1 MIPRREQSMIS
12 MVKKGLKAKCHLLMQ
27 GDMVGPPSSKLG
39 MAQQCSGSTPEMLM
53 TFSLSFSAIQAH
65 LEEWEAVAVARGVV
79 QGLLVEYLGMIYLAH
94 LERADQWVKVRVSLL
109 PLRRH
114 CRVPSRSYIRELPK
128 RWGSQ
133 GKLWMRVGKYFLVNV
148 FLSVELPH
156 MFVVCVNCSFSDN

>member
-12 MVKKGLKAKCHLLMQ
+12 MVKKGLKAKCHPLMQ

-39 MAQQCSGSTPEMLM
+39 MAQQCSVSTPEMLM

-94 LERADQWVKVRVSLL
+94 LERADQ
-109 PLRRH
+109 
-114 CRVPSRSYIRELPK
+114 
-128 RWGSQ
+128 
-133 GKLWMRVGKYFLVNV
+133 
-148 FLSVELPH
+148 
-156 MFVVCVNCSFSDN
+156 